1 MVHKSTLT
9 VEVLVPC
16 VILYTGSSVF
26 SGVYGPSNGVKS
38 EGKKSCRLLCIVQ
51 RKSQRKNA
59 LADLATR
66 IMQCART
73 WRNFQKGTPK
83 QVPFQPSKAF
93 TLKPEDNT
101 SPKFGPSR
109 YKATIVG
116 GPHAIS
122 ASLALVQVSRGP
134 QRRFQIGSTSPEPR
148 LHPCALSPR
157 ILL

>member
-26 SGVYGPSNGVKS
+26 SGVYGPSNGVNS

-59 LADLATR
+59 LADLR
-66 IMQCART
+66 IMQCA

-93 TLKPEDNT
+93 TFKPEDNT
-101 SPKFGPSR
+101 SPKFGLSR
-109 YKATIVG
+109 T
-116 GPHAIS
+116 
-122 ASLALVQVSRGP
+122 SLL
-134 QRRFQIGSTSPEPR
+134 TKR
-148 LHPCALSPR
+148 LSSVDHTPSPR
-157 ILL
+157 H